1 MKDLKNKVVVIT
13 GAGSGIGRSL
23 AIKMHNNG
31 AKLALNDFNKQSLDE
46 TLSIIGNIDQI
57 YNEVFDVSKKEE
69 FYQFSKNVVSHFK
82 KVDVVINNAGITNG
96 SITAVDTT
104 IESYEKVLGVN
115 LWGMIYGT
123 LAFMPELRKQKESSV
138 VNISSIWGLLG
149 SPYQSAYSTSKF
161 GIRGFTEALAAEELC
176 NNTGVAVTSV
186 HPGGVKTNIVR
197 NIEGQNL
204 TELQLKKLDT
214 HFPTT
219 ADETA
224 DKIIYAIKK
233 KKSRIVIGPDAKF
246 MYRLSRF
253 SQRITMKISF
263 IVFINIDIFLFFIY
277 QLLS

>member
-57 YNEVFDVSKKEE
+57 YTEVFDVSKNEE
-69 FYQFSKNVVSHFK
+69 FDTFSKNVINHFG
-82 KVDVVINNAGITNG
+82 KVDIVINNAGITIG
-96 SITAVDTT
+96 SFSVLETK
-104 IESYEKVLGVN
+104 IEDYEKVIGVN
-115 LWGMIYGT
+115 MWGMIYGT
-123 LAFMPELRKQKESSV
+123 LAFVTHLRKQKESSI

-149 SPYQSAYSTSKF
+149 SPYQSAYSVSKF
-161 GIRGFTEALAAEELC
+161 GIRGFSEALAAEELC
-176 NNTGVAVTSV
+176 NKTGIVVLSV
-186 HPGGVKTNIVR
+186 HPGGIKTNIVR

-204 TELQLKKLDT
+204 TETQLKKLDT

-224 DKIIYAIKK
+224 NKIIQAIQKK
-233 KKSRIVIGPDAKF
+233 KTRLVIGPDAKF

-253 SQRITMKISF
+253 SQRITMK
-263 IVFINIDIFLFFIY
+263 FLVNWAKKMMKI
-277 QLLS
+277 Q

>member
-233 KKSRIVIGPDAKF
+233 KKSRIIIGPDAKF

-253 SQRITMKISF
+253 SQRITMK
-263 IVFINIDIFLFFIY
+263 FLVNWAKKMMKI
-277 QLLS
+277 Q